1 MSPLRCPGQDPR
13 NWKGESSEEVLCPYC
28 GHNIEFFRDEPA
40 RPCRGCGKE
49 VRNPHL
55 NLGCAKWCKYAKQ
68 CLGLI
73 DDVTNHTGSLC
84 ERIME
89 RMKKYF
95 GDDEKRIA
103 HARAVLHHSEQI
115 LTTEPKAS
123 GLVVRAAAIL
133 HDIGIHQAEQ
143 KHGSSAGKYQELEG
157 PPIARDILEDLKAP
171 EEDIDHICKIV
182 GSHHSANDIDT
193 IEFRIVRDAD
203 LLVNIQDEND
213 TIDQAKMSD
222 LIENVLK
229 TLRGKQIAKKL
240 LMERKEK

>member
-13 NWKGESSEEVLCPYC
+13 NWKGESAEEVLCPHC
-28 GHNIEFFRDEPA
+28 GHNMEFFRDEPV
-40 RPCRGCGKE
+40 RPCRACGKE

-73 DDVTNHTGSLC
+73 DDITDQAGSLC

-89 RMKKYF
+89 RMKKTF
-95 GDDEKRIA
+95 GDDAKRIS
-103 HARAVLHHSEQI
+103 HARAVLNQAEHI
-115 LTTEPKAS
+115 LTTESTAS

-143 KHGSSAGKYQELEG
+143 KHGSAAGKYQELEG
-157 PPIARDILEDLKAP
+157 PPIARKILEELKAP

-203 LLVNIQDEND
+203 LLVNLQDEYD
-213 TIDQAKMSD
+213 TSDQAKISN

-229 TLRGKQIAKKL
+229 TTHGKRIAKKL
-240 LMERKEK
+240 FLERKDK